1 MHARERFFGCTEAE
15 YQQVTDVSVWLHRR
29 FSLVAPTF
37 QFGCTDVSVWLHR
50 RFSLVAPAFQFGCTD
65 EGGSLVGSKI
75 RLGVSWSG
83 KTSRFA
89 KNAARF
95 FSREARF
102 FSRAARFFSRAGRT
116 EMSQAL
122 GHLKVAR
129 LSHFLNFSFSQFL
142 MRCNQK
148 VTHARIPCAHR
159 TNLGTVN
166 YGQRVLRSC

>member
-1 MHARERFFGCTEAE
+1 MRVSDFLVAPKLSINKLQTFQFGCTG
-15 YQQVTDVSVWLHRR
+15 VSFWLHRR

-37 QFGCTDVSVWLHR
+37 QFGCTGVSVWLHR
-50 RFSLVAPAFQFGCTD
+50 RFSLVAPAFHFGCTD

-129 LSHFLNFSFSQFL
+129 LSHFLNFPIS
-142 MRCNQK
+142 
-148 VTHARIPCAHR
+148 HAVQPKSHSRAYPVRA
-159 TNLGTVN
+159 
-166 YGQRVLRSC
+166 